1 MNNLQIFNNQE
12 FGEVRTIELN
22 NKPYF
27 VAIDITKSLG
37 YKNPNKAVKDHCRWV
52 TKQRVPHP
60 QNKSKTIEVN
70 VIPEGD
76 MYRLITNSELPSAE
90 KFENWIFDE
99 VLPQIRQTGGY
110 IPTNKD
116 ETEEDILA
124 KAILIAQKT
133 IEKKNRIIEEQK
145 PLVSFANKVVT
156 SENSL
161 LVREVAKLASK
172 EGLNIGEKRLW
183 NKLREWGL
191 IFKNST
197 EPKQYGIERGIF
209 EVVEGTR
216 ENKTGTFTYKT
227 TRVTGKGQVYI
238 ISKLQKETAQKNNSR
253 AVNLKTINQ
262 MRSEHNLKPI
272 EDGDITIICD
282 SENKLKSKF

>member
-1 MNNLQIFNNQE
+1 MLVFQSNE

-27 VAIDITKSLG
+27 VAIDIAKSLG
-37 YKNPNKAVKDHCRWV
+37 YKDTTNAIKQHCRWV
-52 TKQRVPHP
+52 VKHHIPHP
-60 QNKSKTIEVN
+60 QSKNKTIEAN

-90 KFENWIFDE
+90 KFESWIFDE

-110 IPTNKD
+110 IPQNEN

-133 IEKKNRIIEEQK
+133 IEKKNKIIEEQK
-145 PLVSFANKVVT
+145 PLVSFANKVAT
-156 SENSL
+156 SQNSL

-172 EGLNIGEKRLW
+172 QGLNIGEKRLW

-191 IFKNST
+191 IFKNSR
-197 EPKQYGIERGIF
+197 EPKQYGIDRGYF
-209 EVVEGTR
+209 EVVEGTK
-216 ENKTGTFTYKT
+216 ESSKGTFIYQT

-238 ISKLQKETAQKNNSR
+238 ISKLEKELA
-253 AVNLKTINQ
+253 
-262 MRSEHNLKPI
+262 
-272 EDGDITIICD
+272 
-282 SENKLKSKF
+282 

>member
-1 MNNLQIFNNQE
+1 MLVFQSNE

-27 VAIDITKSLG
+27 VAIDIAKSLG
-37 YKNPNKAVKDHCRWV
+37 YKDTTNAIKQHCRWV
-52 TKQRVPHP
+52 VKHHIPHP
-60 QNKSKTIEVN
+60 QSKNKTIEVN

-90 KFENWIFDE
+90 KFESWIFDE

-110 IPTNKD
+110 IPQNEN

-133 IEKKNRIIEEQK
+133 IEKKNKIIEEQK
-145 PLVSFANKVVT
+145 PLVSFANKVAT
-156 SENSL
+156 SQNSL

-191 IFKNST
+191 IFKNSR
-197 EPKQYGIERGIF
+197 EPKQYGIDRGYF
-209 EVVEGTR
+209 EVVEGTK
-216 ENKTGTFTYKT
+216 ESSKGTFIYQT

-238 ISKLQKETAQKNNSR
+238 ISKLEKELA
-253 AVNLKTINQ
+253 
-262 MRSEHNLKPI
+262 
-272 EDGDITIICD
+272 
-282 SENKLKSKF
+282 

>member
-110 IPTNKD
+110 IPTNED

-133 IEKKNRIIEEQK
+133 IKKKNRIIEEQK
-145 PLVSFANKVVT
+145 PLVSFANKVAT
-156 SENSL
+156 SQNSL

-172 EGLNIGEKRLW
+172 QGIAIGEKRLW
-183 NKLREWGL
+183 EKLRNWNL
-191 IFKNST
+191 IFKNSR
-197 EPKQYGIERGIF
+197 EPKQYGIDRGYF
-209 EVVEGTR
+209 EVVEGTK
-216 ENKTGTFTYKT
+216 ESSKGTFTYQT

-238 ISKLQKETAQKNNSR
+238 ISRLEKELS
-253 AVNLKTINQ
+253 
-262 MRSEHNLKPI
+262 
-272 EDGDITIICD
+272 
-282 SENKLKSKF
+282 

>member
-12 FGEVRTIELN
+12 FGLVRTIQKEN
-22 NKPYF
+22 AIWF
-27 VAIDITKSLG
+27 VGKDVAKCLG
-37 YKNPNKAVKDHCRWV
+37 YERPTKAIQDRVDNEDKDEVPIQDSIGRNQNTPIINESGLYSLVLSSKLSTAKKFKRWV
-52 TKQRVPHP
+52 T
-60 QNKSKTIEVN
+60 S
-70 VIPEGD
+70 
-76 MYRLITNSELPSAE
+76 
-90 KFENWIFDE
+90 E

-110 IPTNKD
+110 IPQNEN

-145 PLVSFANKVVT
+145 PLVSFANKVAT
-156 SENSL
+156 SQNSL

-172 EGLNIGEKRLW
+172 EGINIGEKRLW

-191 IFKNST
+191 IFKNTT
-197 EPKQYGIERGIF
+197 EPKQYGIDRGYF

-216 ENKTGTFTYKT
+216 ENKTGTFIYKT

-238 ISKLQKETAQKNNSR
+238 ISRLEKELA
-253 AVNLKTINQ
+253 
-262 MRSEHNLKPI
+262 
-272 EDGDITIICD
+272 
-282 SENKLKSKF
+282 

>member
-1 MNNLQIFNNQE
+1 MNKLQFFKNNE
-12 FGEVRTIELN
+12 FGEIRTIQNINEVW
-22 NKPYF
+22 F
-27 VAIDITKSLG
+27 VGKDVTECLG
-37 YKNPNKAVKDHCRWV
+37 YSNSRKALNEDKGVTKCDTLGGKQNLTIINESGLYSLVLSSKLPTAKKFKRWV
-52 TKQRVPHP
+52 T
-60 QNKSKTIEVN
+60 S
-70 VIPEGD
+70 
-76 MYRLITNSELPSAE
+76 
-90 KFENWIFDE
+90 E

-133 IEKKNRIIEEQK
+133 IEKKNKIIEEQK
-145 PLVSFANKVVT
+145 PLVSFANKVAT
-156 SENSL
+156 SQNSL

-172 EGLNIGEKRLW
+172 QGLNIGEKRLW

-191 IFKNST
+191 IFKNTT
-197 EPKQYGIERGIF
+197 EPKQYGIDRGYF

-238 ISKLQKETAQKNNSR
+238 ISKLQKELA
-253 AVNLKTINQ
+253 
-262 MRSEHNLKPI
+262 
-272 EDGDITIICD
+272 
-282 SENKLKSKF
+282 

>member
-1 MNNLQIFNNQE
+1 MLVFQSNE

-27 VAIDITKSLG
+27 VAIDIAKSLG
-37 YKNPNKAVKDHCRWV
+37 YKDTTNAIKQHCRWV
-52 TKQRVPHP
+52 VKHHIPHP
-60 QNKSKTIEVN
+60 QSKNKTIEVN

-90 KFENWIFDE
+90 KFESWIFDE

-110 IPTNKD
+110 IPQNEN

-133 IEKKNRIIEEQK
+133 IEKKNKIIEQQK
-145 PLVSFANKVVT
+145 PLVSFANKVAT
-156 SENSL
+156 SQNSL

-183 NKLREWGL
+183 NKLRE
-191 IFKNST
+191 
-197 EPKQYGIERGIF
+197 
-209 EVVEGTR
+209 
-216 ENKTGTFTYKT
+216 
-227 TRVTGKGQVYI
+227 
-238 ISKLQKETAQKNNSR
+238 
-253 AVNLKTINQ
+253 
-262 MRSEHNLKPI
+262 
-272 EDGDITIICD
+272 
-282 SENKLKSKF
+282 

>member
-1 MNNLQIFNNQE
+1 MNTLQIFKNNE
-12 FGEVRTIELN
+12 FGSIRILQN
-22 NKPYF
+22 GKGNWF
-27 VAIDITKSLG
+27 VGKDIAESLG
-37 YKNPNKAVKDHCRWV
+37 YKNTRDALNKHVDEEDKADVAIHDGSQNRNMVLISESGLYSLVLSSKLPTAKKFKRWV
-52 TKQRVPHP
+52 T
-60 QNKSKTIEVN
+60 S
-70 VIPEGD
+70 
-76 MYRLITNSELPSAE
+76 
-90 KFENWIFDE
+90 E

-133 IEKKNRIIEEQK
+133 IEKKNKIIEEQK
-145 PLVSFANKVVT
+145 PLVSFANKVAT
-156 SENSL
+156 SQNSL

-191 IFKNST
+191 IFKNTT
-197 EPKQYGIERGIF
+197 EPKQQAIDRGYF

-238 ISKLQKETAQKNNSR
+238 ISKLEKELA
-253 AVNLKTINQ
+253 
-262 MRSEHNLKPI
+262 
-272 EDGDITIICD
+272 
-282 SENKLKSKF
+282 

>member
-1 MNNLQIFNNQE
+1 MLVFQSNE

-27 VAIDITKSLG
+27 VAIDIAKSLG
-37 YKNPNKAVKDHCRWV
+37 YKDTTNAIKQHCRWV
-52 TKQRVPHP
+52 VKHHIPHP
-60 QNKSKTIEVN
+60 QSKNKTIEAN

-90 KFENWIFDE
+90 KFESWIFDE

-110 IPTNKD
+110 IPQNEN

-133 IEKKNRIIEEQK
+133 IEKKNKIIEEQK
-145 PLVSFANKVVT
+145 PLVSFANKVAT
-156 SENSL
+156 SQNSL

-172 EGLNIGEKRLW
+172 QGLNIGEKRLW

-191 IFKNST
+191 IFKNTT
-197 EPKQYGIERGIF
+197 EPKQYGIDRGYF

-238 ISKLQKETAQKNNSR
+238 ISKLQKELA
-253 AVNLKTINQ
+253 
-262 MRSEHNLKPI
+262 
-272 EDGDITIICD
+272 
-282 SENKLKSKF
+282 